1 MGNGYASLWG
11 WMMLFR
17 QLFYAFWAALC
28 LSSVAFAQQNLPA
41 VPVDYSLDEMTQED
55 RDELAKLIDGLARAE
70 VIMATCVARQNYDV
84 RLREEIESCI
94 VPESIQRVQNFFDER
109 VEGYSQQAEKID
121 CQNTEFQSTLPQ
133 FQEDMDSALWRLG
146 LMCDLCILC

>member
-1 MGNGYASLWG
+1 MGDGYASLWG

-55 RDELAKLIDGLARAE
+55 RDELAKMIDGLARAE

-109 VEGYSQQAEKID
+109 VEGYSQQDDKID
-121 CQNTEFQSTLPQ
+121 CQKSEFQSTLPQ